1 MEVLEGLQRTA
12 SMSIPNGCANRIF
25 QGNMEGGS
33 TDALEACGAEHC
45 ASGDAVSSEQ
55 EETHRYKKTTK
66 GSRIWNFVR
75 RRKGLSTNKDRPQSM
90 ILLGVTSE
98 VSELKKPSFMD
109 RVRSSKKGRS
119 SRTPKNVDLR
129 GSRVQDV
136 CDPEEELPGSGQRAV
151 YRVRRLGDGR
161 RPSRHS
167 YAGYIEDLDSSFED
181 IELNISIPELDT
193 TESKCLRDISGRL
206 HGEDNDGNSHRIPA
220 RKSESLNFE
229 HVKSPAITEGDN
241 QKRCAVLPQDS
252 RRGRSSD
259 VWSYLK
265 GISLASKDNSKLA
278 DQRAET
284 NFQNLENTTDHSAS
298 YFDFDTRCEENL
310 SQRKKSNGAAK
321 ATHFGGVVRFL
332 SSVAEAARRL
342 RGSSRAFSPDEK
354 RPQRSF
360 RGRRQDVASP
370 KEGLVI
376 ENENAKA
383 FCTVGACLQS
393 PDSGTWENLS
403 FESLAGKEPVQHCR
417 TADGLKGVG
426 SSGLD
431 SGNDRLNETSP
442 SPFGPEPSMS
452 QLAELADGSF
462 TELNSK
468 DPSEDLAELPQT
480 TLAEPIEDLGTTP
493 EKTQV
498 MSRDLPPSH
507 DLPVNSLDTVD
518 LGCSPAGSRDFSAE
532 TELQTHLPQVS
543 PTKFD
548 SGDVARAPVVAK
560 DMDPSPAVAQELS
573 ETELDNQDLRNPEL
587 LLQNLSASELEFQD
601 TGSTLER
608 VVGRDLAPSPDL
620 PVSNLD
626 AAGLGCSPAADGAF
640 PAVTEAQAH
649 LPQTSLTEL
658 DTEDVA
664 CAPVIAKDMDPSPAA
679 AQEISRTEL
688 DNQDLRNP
696 ELPLQDLSGGELG
709 IQDLGSTPEISQVV
723 GRDVPPSPDLPVH
736 QLGSVDLDH
745 SPAASGDFS
754 AAPEA
759 LIHLPQAALTGEIQ
773 DTVSTLEK
781 SQVTGRDLPPSHDIP
796 ENILDAADMGCSAV
810 ADVDFSVVTFLKC
823 STVKRQGLEQPG
835 GRMKK
840 RGSTSFV
847 EQNSVEVMDR
857 VEEFDCSTECRP
869 FQVHVSRIVSSGRL
883 KNGKPTSRP
892 AQPCPQA
899 EPFKALVERCR
910 SEPLSQSTPMG
921 LDQLGGRMQH
931 LLRRRAEN
939 EQASKT
945 LKVRGNCRNGG
956 RRWNLFKPGAEKL
969 QISRLISG
977 GSIVSAEAVWDHV
990 TMANRELAFKA
1001 GDVIKV
1007 LDASNKDWWWGQIDD
1022 EEGWFPASFVR
1033 LWVNQEDG
1041 VEEGTSEVQNG
1052 HLDPSADCL
1061 CLGRTVQNRD
1071 QMRANVINEIMS
1083 TERHYIKHLKDI
1095 CEGYLKQC
1103 RKRRDMFSDEQ
1114 LKIIFGNIED
1124 IYRFQMGFVRDL
1136 EKQYNNE
1143 DPHLSEIGPC
1153 FLEHQDGF
1161 WIYSEYCNN
1170 HLDACMELSKL
1181 MKDSRYQHFFEACR
1195 LLQQMIDIAIDGF
1208 LLTPVQKICKYPLQ
1222 LAELLKYTAQEHSD
1236 YRYVAAALAVMRN
1249 VTLQINER
1257 KRRLENIDK
1266 IAQWQA
1272 SVLDWEGDDILDRSS
1287 ELIYTGEMSW
1297 IYQPYGRNQQRVF
1310 FLFDHQMV
1318 LCKKEL
1324 LGSTFTFTSS
1334 TQEPH
1339 WSQGQLLLHPRRRN
1353 VWTSSVRHVQTHG
1366 LSSGSTKLDL
1376 IRRDILYYKGRIDM
1390 DKYEVVDIEDGRDDD
1405 FNVSMKNAF
1414 KLHNKETEEMHLFF
1428 AKKLEEKLRWL
1439 RAFRE
1444 ERKMVKEDEKIGFE
1458 ISENQKRQAAM
1469 TVKKVS
1475 KQKGVSYSKSVP
1487 PAYPPP
1493 QDPLNQGQYMVTDG
1507 ISQSQVFEFTEPR
1520 RSQAPFWQNFSRE

>member
-1 MEVLEGLQRTA
+1 MEVVEHTPLATV
-12 SMSIPNGCANRIF
+12 PNGYANRIF
-25 QGNMEGGS
+25 QANMEEGS
-33 TDALEACGAEHC
+33 IDALEACGAEHC
-45 ASGDAVSSEQ
+45 TSSDAIPSER
-55 EETHRYKKTTK
+55 EEAPRYKKTTK
-66 GSRIWNFVR
+66 GNRIWNFVR

-98 VSELKKPSFMD
+98 VSELKKPSFME

-119 SRTPKNVDLR
+119 SKTPKNVDLR
-129 GSRVQDV
+129 ASRVQV
-136 CDPEEELPGSGQRAV
+136 ACDPEEEPPASGQRAV
-151 YRVRRLGDGR
+151 YRVKKLGDGR

-167 YAGYIEDLDSSFED
+167 YAGYIEDFDSSFED
-181 IELNISIPELDT
+181 IELNISIPELDA
-193 TESKCLRDISGRL
+193 TESKCLRDISVRL
-206 HGEDNDGNSHRIPA
+206 HSEDNDGNCHRIPA

-229 HVKSPAITEGDN
+229 NLKSPAAAEGDS
-241 QKRCAVLPQDS
+241 QKRCAVLPQES

-265 GISLASKDNSKLA
+265 GISLTSKDNSKLP

-284 NFQNLENTTDHSAS
+284 NFQNLENTTDHSSS
-298 YFDFDTRCEENL
+298 YFDFDTKCEENPR
-310 SQRKKSNGAAK
+310 QRKKSNGAAK

-332 SSVAEAARRL
+332 TSVAEAARRL

-360 RGRRQDVASP
+360 RGWRQDVASHR
-370 KEGLVI
+370 EGLVI
-376 ENENAKA
+376 ENESAKA

-403 FESLAGKEPVQHCR
+403 FESLVGKEPVQHCR
-417 TADGLKGVG
+417 TTEGSKEVG
-426 SSGLD
+426 SSALG
-431 SGNDRLNETSP
+431 SGNDRVNGTSLF
-442 SPFGPEPSMS
+442 PFGPEPSIS
-452 QLAELADGSF
+452 HLPELADGSF

-468 DPSEDLAELPQT
+468 DPSEDLIELPQT
-480 TLAEPIEDLGTTP
+480 TLTDTIQNLGSTS

-498 MSRDLPPSH
+498 MGRDLPPSH
-507 DLPVNSLDTVD
+507 DLPMNSLDAVD
-518 LGCSPAGSRDFSAE
+518 LGHSPAASGDFPAE
-532 TELQTHLPQVS
+532 TEAQIHLPLAL
-543 PTKFD
+543 PTKLD
-548 SGDVARAPVVAK
+548 TEDVSCAPVVAK

-573 ETELDNQDLRNPEL
+573 KAELDIQDLRNPEL
-587 LLQNLSASELEFQD
+587 PLQDLSGGKLGTQD
-601 TGSTLER
+601 IGSTLER
-608 VVGRDLAPSPDL
+608 IVGRDLPPSQDL
-620 PVSNLD
+620 AVSNLD
-626 AAGLGCSPAADGAF
+626 AADLGCSPAADGDF
-640 PAVTEAQAH
+640 STVTEAQIH
-649 LPQTSLTEL
+649 LPQTSPTKLG
-658 DTEDVA
+658 TEDVA
-664 CAPVIAKDMDPSPAA
+664 CAPVVAKDTNPSPAV
-679 AQEISRTEL
+679 AQELSKAEL
-688 DNQDLRNP
+688 HNQDLRNP
-696 ELPLQDLSGGELG
+696 ELPLQDLSGGELW
-709 IQDLGSTPEISQVV
+709 IQDSGSTPEKAQAV
-723 GRDVPPSPDLPVH
+723 GRDVPPSQDLPVNK
-736 QLGSVDLDH
+736 LDTVDLGH
-745 SPAASGDFS
+745 SPAANGDFS
-754 AAPEA
+754 VVTETLIPLPETT
-759 LIHLPQAALTGEIQ
+759 PCEEIE
-773 DTVSTLEK
+773 DTVSALEK
-781 SQVTGRDLPPSHDIP
+781 SQVMGRDLPPSQDLP
-796 ENILDAADMGCSAV
+796 VNILDAADLGCSAV

-823 STVKRQGLEQPG
+823 STVKRQVLEQTD
-835 GRMKK
+835 GRFKK
-840 RGSTSFV
+840 QGITSFV
-847 EQNSVEVMDR
+847 EQSSVEITEG
-857 VEEFDCSTECRP
+857 VEEFNCSSECRP
-869 FQVHVSRIVSSGRL
+869 FQVHVSRIVSSGRF
-883 KNGKPTSRP
+883 KNGKPVSHP
-892 AQPCPQA
+892 PQPSPQA
-899 EPFKALVERCR
+899 PPFKVLVERCR
-910 SEPLSQSTPMG
+910 SEPLSQSTPQG

-1041 VEEGTSEVQNG
+1041 VEEGTSDVQNG

-1114 LKIIFGNIED
+1114 LKTIFGNIED

-1318 LCKKEL
+1318 LCKK
-1324 LGSTFTFTSS
+1324 
-1334 TQEPH
+1334 
-1339 WSQGQLLLHPRRRN
+1339 
-1353 VWTSSVRHVQTHG
+1353 
-1366 LSSGSTKLDL
+1366 DL

-1390 DKYEVVDIEDGRDDD
+1390 DKYEVMDIDDGRDDD

-1520 RSQAPFWQNFSRE
+1520 RSQAPFWQNFSRLTPFKK

>member
-12 SMSIPNGCANRIF
+12 SVSIPNGCANRIF

-45 ASGDAVSSEQ
+45 TSGDAIPSEQ

-90 ILLGVTSE
+90 ILLGVASE
-98 VSELKKPSFMD
+98 ASELKKPSFMD

-119 SRTPKNVDLR
+119 SRTPKNVDVR
-129 GSRVQDV
+129 ASRVQDV
-136 CDPEEELPGSGQRAV
+136 CDPEEDLHGSGQRAV
-151 YRVRRLGDGR
+151 YRVRKLGDGR

-181 IELNISIPELDT
+181 IELNISIPELDA
-193 TESKCLRDISGRL
+193 TESKCLRDVSGRL
-206 HGEDNDGNSHRIPA
+206 HGEDNDGNCHRTPA

-241 QKRCAVLPQDS
+241 QKRCAVLPQES

-265 GISLASKDNSKLA
+265 GISLASKDNSKLP

-332 SSVAEAARRL
+332 TSVAEAARRL

-403 FESLAGKEPVQHCR
+403 FESLAGKEPVQPCK

-431 SGNDRLNETSP
+431 SGHDRLNETSP

-452 QLAELADGSF
+452 HLLELADGSF
-462 TELNSK
+462 TEMNSK
-468 DPSEDLAELPQT
+468 DLSEDLVELPQT
-480 TLAEPIEDLGTTP
+480 TLAEPIEDLGITP

-498 MSRDLPPSH
+498 MVGDLPPSH
-507 DLPVNSLDTVD
+507 DLPMNSLDTVD
-518 LGCSPAGSRDFSAE
+518 LSCSPAASGDFAAE
-532 TELQTHLPQVS
+532 TEVQTHLPQAS

-548 SGDVARAPVVAK
+548 SGDVACAPVIAK
-560 DMDPSPAVAQELS
+560 DTDPSPAVAQELS
-573 ETELDNQDLRNPEL
+573 EIELDNQDLSNPEL
-587 LLQNLSASELEFQD
+587 PLPNLSGSELEFQD
-601 TGSTLER
+601 TGSALER

-626 AAGLGCSPAADGAF
+626 AAGLGRSPAAHGAF

-649 LPQTSLTEL
+649 LPQASLTKL
-658 DTEDVA
+658 VTEDMA
-664 CAPVIAKDMDPSPAA
+664 CAPVVAKDMDPSPAA

-696 ELPLQDLSGGELG
+696 ELPLQDLLGGELG
-709 IQDLGSTPEISQVV
+709 IQDSGSTPETSQVV
-723 GRDVPPSPDLPVH
+723 GSDVPPSPDLPVNK
-736 QLGSVDLDH
+736 LDTVDLDH

-759 LIHLPQAALTGEIQ
+759 LIHLPQAAVTEEIQ
-773 DTVSTLEK
+773 DTV
-781 SQVTGRDLPPSHDIP
+781 TGRDLTPSHDIP

-835 GRMKK
+835 GRIKK
-840 RGSTSFV
+840 RGTASFV

-857 VEEFDCSTECRP
+857 VDEFDCSTECRP

-883 KNGKPTSRP
+883 KNGKPTSHR

-969 QISRLISG
+969 QIGRLISG

-1318 LCKKEL
+1318 LCKK
-1324 LGSTFTFTSS
+1324 
-1334 TQEPH
+1334 
-1339 WSQGQLLLHPRRRN
+1339 
-1353 VWTSSVRHVQTHG
+1353 
-1366 LSSGSTKLDL
+1366 DL

-1520 RSQAPFWQNFSRE
+1520 RSQAPFWQNFSRLTPFKK

>member
-1 MEVLEGLQRTA
+1 MEVIEDRRHTGPVIA
-12 SMSIPNGCANRIF
+12 PNGYANRIF
-25 QGNMEGGS
+25 QANMEEGS
-33 TDALEACGAEHC
+33 TDALDVCGAEHC
-45 ASGDAVSSEQ
+45 TSSDAIPSER
-55 EETHRYKKTTK
+55 EEAPRYKKMTK
-66 GSRIWNFVR
+66 GNRIWNFVR
-75 RRKGLSTNKDRPQSM
+75 RRKGLSTNKGRPQSM

-109 RVRSSKKGRS
+109 RVRPSKKGRT
-119 SRTPKNVDLR
+119 SRVPKNVDLR
-129 GSRVQDV
+129 ASRVQV
-136 CDPEEELPGSGQRAV
+136 ACDPDEDHHASGQRAV
-151 YRVRRLGDGR
+151 YRVKKLGDSR

-167 YAGYIEDLDSSFED
+167 YAGYIDDLDSSFED
-181 IELNISIPELDT
+181 IELNISIPEIDAN
-193 TESKCLRDISGRL
+193 ESKCLRDISVRL
-206 HGEDNDGNSHRIPA
+206 HSEDNDSNCHRIPA

-229 HVKSPAITEGDN
+229 NFKSPAITEGDN
-241 QKRCAVLPQDS
+241 QKRCAVLPQES

-265 GISLASKDNSKLA
+265 GISLTSKDNSKLP
-278 DQRAET
+278 DQRSET
-284 NFQNLENTTDHSAS
+284 SFQNLENITDHSTS

-310 SQRKKSNGAAK
+310 SQRKKSNSATK
-321 ATHFGGVVRFL
+321 ATHFGGVVRFF

-342 RGSSRAFSPDEK
+342 RGYSRGFSPDEK

-360 RGRRQDVASP
+360 RSWKQDVAAH

-376 ENENAKA
+376 ENESARA

-393 PDSGTWENLS
+393 PDSGTWDNLS
-403 FESLAGKEPVQHCR
+403 FESLVGKEPMQHCK
-417 TADGLKGVG
+417 TTEVVQDIG
-426 SSGLD
+426 SSALG
-431 SGNDRLNETSP
+431 SENDRLNETSLA
-442 SPFGPEPSMS
+442 PFGPEPPVSH
-452 QLAELADGSF
+452 LPELADDSF
-462 TELNSK
+462 TELNTK
-468 DPSEDLAELPQT
+468 DASEDLIDFPQRT
-480 TLAEPIEDLGTTP
+480 QTKQIQDSGSTP
-493 EKTQV
+493 EK
-498 MSRDLPPSH
+498 
-507 DLPVNSLDTVD
+507 
-518 LGCSPAGSRDFSAE
+518 AE
-532 TELQTHLPQVS
+532 
-543 PTKFD
+543 
-548 SGDVARAPVVAK
+548 
-560 DMDPSPAVAQELS
+560 
-573 ETELDNQDLRNPEL
+573 
-587 LLQNLSASELEFQD
+587 
-601 TGSTLER
+601 
-608 VVGRDLAPSPDL
+608 VVGRDLPCPEGL
-620 PVSNLD
+620 PVNNLD
-626 AAGLGCSPAADGAF
+626 TADLGHSSAAGGEFSAG
-640 PAVTEAQAH
+640 TEALMH
-649 LPQTSLTEL
+649 LPQTSLTKL

-664 CAPVIAKDMDPSPAA
+664 CAPVVAKDTDLSPAV
-679 AQEISRTEL
+679 AQELSKTEL
-688 DNQDLRNP
+688 DTQDFRNP

-709 IQDLGSTPEISQVV
+709 IQDSDSSLEKTGVV
-723 GRDVPPSPDLPVH
+723 GSDLPCSQGLPVNN
-736 QLGSVDLDH
+736 LGAADLGC
-745 SPAASGDFS
+745 SPPADGDSS
-754 AAPEA
+754 AVTEA
-759 LIHLPQAALTGEIQ
+759 LIHLPQMTLAKLDTKDVACAPAVAEEVDPSPAVAQELSKTEQDMQDLRNPELSLQDLSRGELGIQDTGSTLEKTEVVGGGLPHSQDLPVSNLDTVDLGHSPAADGDFSAVTEGLTELPQTTLTKEIQ
-773 DTVSTLEK
+773 DTGSTVGKTE
-781 SQVTGRDLPPSHDIP
+781 VMDRDLLRSQDLPV
-796 ENILDAADMGCSAV
+796 NNLDAADLGCSPV

-823 STVKRQGLEQPG
+823 ATVKGQVLEQTD
-835 GRMKK
+835 GRIKK
-840 RGSTSFV
+840 RGTTSFV
-847 EQNSVEVMDR
+847 EQSSVELTDT
-857 VEEFDCSTECRP
+857 EDQFNCNDECRP

-883 KNGKPTSRP
+883 KNGKPMSHP
-892 AQPCPQA
+892 SQPSPQA
-899 EPFKALVERCR
+899 PPFKVLVERCR

-921 LDQLGGRMQH
+921 LDQVGGRMQH

-1041 VEEGTSEVQNG
+1041 VEEGTSDVQNG

-1114 LKIIFGNIED
+1114 LRIIFGNIED

-1222 LAELLKYTAQEHSD
+1222 LAELLKYTAQDHSD

-1318 LCKKEL
+1318 LCKK
-1324 LGSTFTFTSS
+1324 
-1334 TQEPH
+1334 
-1339 WSQGQLLLHPRRRN
+1339 
-1353 VWTSSVRHVQTHG
+1353 
-1366 LSSGSTKLDL
+1366 DL

-1520 RSQAPFWQNFSRE
+1520 RSQAPFWQNFSSRHWHPRMLSRLCEFVIGVPHGLHRE

>member
-12 SMSIPNGCANRIF
+12 SLSIPNGCANRIF
-25 QGNMEGGS
+25 QGNVEGGS

-45 ASGDAVSSEQ
+45 ASGDAIPSEQ

-129 GSRVQDV
+129 ASRVQDV
-136 CDPEEELPGSGQRAV
+136 RDPEEDLHGIGQRAV
-151 YRVRRLGDGR
+151 YRVRKLGDGR

-181 IELNISIPELDT
+181 IELNISIPELDA

-206 HGEDNDGNSHRIPA
+206 HGEDNDGNCHRIPA

-229 HVKSPAITEGDN
+229 HVKGPAITEGDN
-241 QKRCAVLPQDS
+241 QKRCAMLPQES

-265 GISLASKDNSKLA
+265 GISLASKDNSKLP

-332 SSVAEAARRL
+332 TSVAEAARRL

-376 ENENAKA
+376 ENESAKP

-403 FESLAGKEPVQHCR
+403 FESLAGKEPVQHCK
-417 TADGLKGVG
+417 TADGLKGVA

-442 SPFGPEPSMS
+442 LPFGPEPSMS

-468 DPSEDLAELPQT
+468 DPSEDLVELPQT

-498 MSRDLPPSH
+498 MARDLPPSH

-518 LGCSPAGSRDFSAE
+518 LGCSPGTSEDFSAE
-532 TELQTHLPQVS
+532 TKAQTHLPQALL
-543 PTKFD
+543 TKFD
-548 SGDVARAPVVAK
+548 SGDVACAPVVAE

-587 LLQNLSASELEFQD
+587 PLQNLCGSELEFQD
-601 TGSTLER
+601 TGNTLER

-626 AAGLGCSPAADGAF
+626 AAGLGCSPAAYGAF
-640 PAVTEAQAH
+640 PAVLEAQAH
-649 LPQTSLTEL
+649 LQQTSLSEL

-679 AQEISRTEL
+679 AREISRTEL

-696 ELPLQDLSGGELG
+696 ELPVQDLSGGELG
-709 IQDLGSTPEISQVV
+709 IQDSGSTPEISQVV

-736 QLGSVDLDH
+736 KLGSVDLDH

-759 LIHLPQAALTGEIQ
+759 LIHLPQAALTEEIQ

-781 SQVTGRDLPPSHDIP
+781 SQVMGRDLPPSHDIP
-796 ENILDAADMGCSAV
+796 KNILDAADMGCSAV

-835 GRMKK
+835 GRIKK

-883 KNGKPTSRP
+883 KNGK
-892 AQPCPQA
+892 
-899 EPFKALVERCR
+899 
-910 SEPLSQSTPMG
+910 
-921 LDQLGGRMQH
+921 
-931 LLRRRAEN
+931 
-939 EQASKT
+939 
-945 LKVRGNCRNGG
+945 
-956 RRWNLFKPGAEKL
+956 
-969 QISRLISG
+969 LISG

-1318 LCKKEL
+1318 LCKK
-1324 LGSTFTFTSS
+1324 
-1334 TQEPH
+1334 
-1339 WSQGQLLLHPRRRN
+1339 
-1353 VWTSSVRHVQTHG
+1353 
-1366 LSSGSTKLDL
+1366 DL

-1520 RSQAPFWQNFSRE
+1520 RSQAPFWQNFSRLTPFKK

>member
-1 MEVLEGLQRTA
+1 MEVIDGCRHTDPLIV
-12 SMSIPNGCANRIF
+12 SNGYANRIF
-25 QGNMEGGS
+25 QANMEDRS
-33 TDALEACGAEHC
+33 ADASEVCCAEHGTF
-45 ASGDAVSSEQ
+45 SDAVPNEQ
-55 EETHRYKKTTK
+55 EEAPRYKKLTK
-66 GSRIWNFVR
+66 GNRIWNFVW
-75 RRKGLSTNKDRPQSM
+75 RRKGSSMSKRRPRSM
-90 ILLGVTSE
+90 IVLGDTYDASDE
-98 VSELKKPSFMD
+98 KKPSFMD
-109 RVRSSKKGRS
+109 RVMPLKKLRTSKL
-119 SRTPKNVDLR
+119 PKDVDFR
-129 GSRVQDV
+129 GSAVQV
-136 CDPEEELPGSGQRAV
+136 ACAPEEDYPASGQGAV
-151 YRVRRLGDGR
+151 YRVRKPGDSQ
-161 RPSRHS
+161 RPYRHS
-167 YAGYIEDLDSSFED
+167 YGGHIEDLDSSFED
-181 IELNISIPELDT
+181 IELNISIPEIDAN
-193 TESKCLRDISGRL
+193 ESKCLRDISIRL
-206 HGEDNDGNSHRIPA
+206 HSEDNVSNCQKIPA

-229 HVKSPAITEGDN
+229 NVKSPAITEGDN
-241 QKRCAVLPQDS
+241 QKKCTVLPQEGK
-252 RRGRSSD
+252 RGRSSD
-259 VWSYLK
+259 VWNYLK
-265 GISLASKDNSKLA
+265 GISLTSKDNSKLL
-278 DQRAET
+278 DERAET
-284 NFQNLENTTDHSAS
+284 NFQNLESTTDHSTS
-298 YFDFDTRCEENL
+298 YLDYGMRCEENL
-310 SQRKKSNGAAK
+310 SQQKKSNGTTK
-321 ATHFGGVVRFL
+321 ATHFAGFVRFFT
-332 SSVAEAARRL
+332 SVAEAARRL
-342 RGSSRAFSPDEK
+342 RGSSKAFSPDEK
-354 RPQRSF
+354 RPQRSS
-360 RGRRQDVASP
+360 RSWRQDVISR
-370 KEGLVI
+370 KVSLVI
-376 ENENAKA
+376 ENETANA

-393 PDSGTWENLS
+393 PDSGVWDNPS
-403 FESLAGKEPVQHCR
+403 FESSVGKETTQGCK
-417 TADGLKGVG
+417 TAEVSQDIGFSAL
-426 SSGLD
+426 SSKND
-431 SGNDRLNETSP
+431 SFNETPLSP
-442 SPFGPEPSMS
+442 SGPELPDDSV
-452 QLAELADGSF
+452 
-462 TELNSK
+462 TVVNSEE
-468 DPSEDLAELPQT
+468 PSETAVHFPQT
-480 TLAEPIEDLGTTP
+480 TLTKQIQYMDNTP
-493 EKTQV
+493 E
-498 MSRDLPPSH
+498 
-507 DLPVNSLDTVD
+507 
-518 LGCSPAGSRDFSAE
+518 E
-532 TELQTHLPQVS
+532 
-543 PTKFD
+543 
-548 SGDVARAPVVAK
+548 
-560 DMDPSPAVAQELS
+560 AQ
-573 ETELDNQDLRNPEL
+573 
-587 LLQNLSASELEFQD
+587 A
-601 TGSTLER
+601 
-608 VVGRDLAPSPDL
+608 VGRDLPHLEDL
-620 PVSNLD
+620 PGKD
-626 AAGLGCSPAADGAF
+626 LGTSELGSSPAANGDF
-640 PAVTEAQAH
+640 PVVTVALIHHPLKMTLHE
-649 LPQTSLTEL
+649 LEPQ
-658 DTEDVA
+658 DVA
-664 CAPVIAKDMDPSPAA
+664 CATVVTNDMSVSLAA
-679 AQEISRTEL
+679 ALELSKSEL
-688 DNQDLRNP
+688 DMKDLSNP
-696 ELPLQDLSGGELG
+696 ELPLHDLSKDDLEF
-709 IQDLGSTPEISQVV
+709 QDSSNTPEKEQVADGHLPCSQH
-723 GRDVPPSPDLPVH
+723 LPEKN
-736 QLGSVDLDH
+736 LDTAVLNS
-745 SPAASGDFS
+745 SPAANGDFS
-754 AAPEA
+754 AA
-759 LIHLPQAALTGEIQ
+759 T
-773 DTVSTLEK
+773 S
-781 SQVTGRDLPPSHDIP
+781 
-796 ENILDAADMGCSAV
+796 
-810 ADVDFSVVTFLKC
+810 LKC
-823 STVKRQGLEQPG
+823 ATVEGVVFEQTDG
-835 GRMKK
+835 CFKK
-840 RGSTSFV
+840 HRTSSPV
-847 EQNSVEVMDR
+847 EQNPVELISRGVR
-857 VEEFDCSTECRP
+857 FDCDDECRP
-869 FQVHVSRIVSSGRL
+869 FHVTISRIVSSGL
-883 KNGKPTSRP
+883 LNNGKTMSHPS
-892 AQPCPQA
+892 QPSPQA
-899 EPFKALVERCR
+899 APFKVLVERCR

-921 LDQLGGRMQH
+921 LDQVGGRMQH

-939 EQASKT
+939 ELASKT
-945 LKVRGNCRNGG
+945 LKVRRNGG
-956 RRWNLFKPGAEKL
+956 RRWNLLKPGAEKL

-1222 LAELLKYTAQEHSD
+1222 LAELLKYTAQDHSD

-1318 LCKKEL
+1318 LCKK
-1324 LGSTFTFTSS
+1324 
-1334 TQEPH
+1334 
-1339 WSQGQLLLHPRRRN
+1339 
-1353 VWTSSVRHVQTHG
+1353 
-1366 LSSGSTKLDL
+1366 DL

-1475 KQKGVSYSKSVP
+1475 KQKESENETSIIFMRRCF
-1487 PAYPPP
+1487 
-1493 QDPLNQGQYMVTDG
+1493 LNIQ
-1507 ISQSQVFEFTEPR
+1507 R
-1520 RSQAPFWQNFSRE
+1520 

>member
-1 MEVLEGLQRTA
+1 MEVIEGCRHTGPVIA
-12 SMSIPNGCANRIF
+12 PNGYANRIF
-25 QGNMEGGS
+25 QANMEEGS
-33 TDALEACGAEHC
+33 TDVLEVHGAEHC
-45 ASGDAVSSEQ
+45 TSSDAILNER
-55 EETHRYKKTTK
+55 EEAPRYKKTTK
-66 GSRIWNFVR
+66 GNRIWNFVR
-75 RRKGLSTNKDRPQSM
+75 RRKGLSTNKGRPQSM
-90 ILLGVTSE
+90 ILLGATSE

-109 RVRSSKKGRS
+109 RVRPLKKGRT
-119 SRTPKNVDLR
+119 SRMSKNVDLR
-129 GSRVQDV
+129 ASSVQV
-136 CDPEEELPGSGQRAV
+136 ACDPEEDHHTSGQRAV
-151 YRVRRLGDGR
+151 YRVKKLGDSR

-167 YAGYIEDLDSSFED
+167 YAGYIDDLDSSFED
-181 IELNISIPELDT
+181 IELNISIPEIDAN
-193 TESKCLRDISGRL
+193 ESKCLRDFSVRL
-206 HGEDNDGNSHRIPA
+206 HSEDNDSNCHRIPA

-229 HVKSPAITEGDN
+229 NFKSPAITEGDN
-241 QKRCAVLPQDS
+241 QKRCTVLPQES

-265 GISLASKDNSKLA
+265 GISLTSKDNSKLP

-284 NFQNLENTTDHSAS
+284 NFQNLENITDHSTS

-310 SQRKKSNGAAK
+310 SQRKKSNSATK

-332 SSVAEAARRL
+332 TSVAEAARRL

-360 RGRRQDVASP
+360 RSWRQDVTSH

-376 ENENAKA
+376 ENESAKA

-393 PDSGTWENLS
+393 PDSGTWDNLS
-403 FESLAGKEPVQHCR
+403 FESLVGKEPMQHCK
-417 TADGLKGVG
+417 TTEVPQGIG
-426 SSGLD
+426 SSAPG
-431 SGNDRLNETSP
+431 SENDRFNETSL
-442 SPFGPEPSMS
+442 SPFGPEPSIS
-452 QLAELADGSF
+452 HLPELADDSF
-462 TELNSK
+462 TEINTK
-468 DPSEDLAELPQT
+468 HPSEDLIDFPQT
-480 TLAEPIEDLGTTP
+480 SLTKQIQDSISTS

-498 MSRDLPPSH
+498 VGRDLPCSQG
-507 DLPVNSLDTVD
+507 PVNNLGAVD
-518 LGCSPAGSRDFSAE
+518 LGCSPAADGDFSAV
-532 TELQTHLPQVS
+532 TEALIHLPQTS
-543 PTKFD
+543 LTKAD
-548 SGDVARAPVVAK
+548 TEDVACAPVVAKDGNPSPAVAQELSKMELDMQDLRSPELPSQDFSRAELGIQGTSSTLEKTQVVGRDLPCSQGPPVNNLGAADLGCSPAADGDFSAVTEALIHLPQRTLTKPDTEDVVCAPVVAK

-573 ETELDNQDLRNPEL
+573 KM
-587 LLQNLSASELEFQD
+587 
-601 TGSTLER
+601 ER
-608 VVGRDLAPSPDL
+608 
-620 PVSNLD
+620 
-626 AAGLGCSPAADGAF
+626 
-640 PAVTEAQAH
+640 
-649 LPQTSLTEL
+649 
-658 DTEDVA
+658 
-664 CAPVIAKDMDPSPAA
+664 DM
-679 AQEISRTEL
+679 
-688 DNQDLRNP
+688 QDLRNP
-696 ELPLQDLSGGELG
+696 ELPSQDLSRSKLG
-709 IQDLGSTPEISQVV
+709 IQDTGSALEKTQVM
-723 GRDVPPSPDLPVH
+723 GRDLPHPQHLPVNNLDTAD
-736 QLGSVDLDH
+736 LGC
-745 SPAASGDFS
+745 SPAADCEFS
-754 AAPEA
+754 AVAEA
-759 LIHLPQAALTGEIQ
+759 LIHLPQKTLTKEIQ
-773 DTVSTLEK
+773 ATGSTLEK
-781 SQVTGRDLPPSHDIP
+781 TQVVGRDLLCSQDLPV
-796 ENILDAADMGCSAV
+796 NNLDTVDLGCSPV

-823 STVKRQGLEQPG
+823 TTVKGQVLEQTDCCI
-835 GRMKK
+835 KK
-840 RGSTSFV
+840 RGTTSFV
-847 EQNSVEVMDR
+847 EQNSVEITDKGER
-857 VEEFDCSTECRP
+857 FNWNNECRP

-883 KNGKPTSRP
+883 KNGKPMSHP
-892 AQPCPQA
+892 SQPSPQA
-899 EPFKALVERCR
+899 PPFKVLVERCR

-921 LDQLGGRMQH
+921 LDQVGGRMQH
-931 LLRRRAEN
+931 LLKRRAEN

-1041 VEEGTSEVQNG
+1041 VEEGTSDVQNG

-1222 LAELLKYTAQEHSD
+1222 LAELLKYTAQDHSD

-1318 LCKKEL
+1318 LCKK
-1324 LGSTFTFTSS
+1324 
-1334 TQEPH
+1334 
-1339 WSQGQLLLHPRRRN
+1339 
-1353 VWTSSVRHVQTHG
+1353 
-1366 LSSGSTKLDL
+1366 DL

-1520 RSQAPFWQNFSRE
+1520 RSQAPFWQNFSRLTPFKK

>member
-1 MEVLEGLQRTA
+1 MEVIDGCRHTDPLIV
-12 SMSIPNGCANRIF
+12 SNGYANRIF
-25 QGNMEGGS
+25 QANMEDRS
-33 TDALEACGAEHC
+33 ADASEVCCAEHGTF
-45 ASGDAVSSEQ
+45 SDAVPNEQ
-55 EETHRYKKTTK
+55 EEAPRYKKLTK
-66 GSRIWNFVR
+66 GNRIWNFVW
-75 RRKGLSTNKDRPQSM
+75 RRKGSSMSKRRPRSM
-90 ILLGVTSE
+90 IVLGDTYDASDE
-98 VSELKKPSFMD
+98 KKPSFMD
-109 RVRSSKKGRS
+109 RVMPLKKLRTSKL
-119 SRTPKNVDLR
+119 PKDVDFR
-129 GSRVQDV
+129 GSAVQV
-136 CDPEEELPGSGQRAV
+136 ACAPEEDYPASGQGAV
-151 YRVRRLGDGR
+151 YRVRKPGDSQ
-161 RPSRHS
+161 RPYRHS
-167 YAGYIEDLDSSFED
+167 YGGHIEDLDSSFED
-181 IELNISIPELDT
+181 IELNISIPEIDAN
-193 TESKCLRDISGRL
+193 ESKCLRDISIRL
-206 HGEDNDGNSHRIPA
+206 HSEDNVSNCQKIPA

-229 HVKSPAITEGDN
+229 NVKSPAITEGDN
-241 QKRCAVLPQDS
+241 QKKCTVLPQEGK
-252 RRGRSSD
+252 RGRSSD
-259 VWSYLK
+259 VWNYLK
-265 GISLASKDNSKLA
+265 GISLTSKDNSKLL
-278 DQRAET
+278 DERAET
-284 NFQNLENTTDHSAS
+284 NFQNLESTTDHSTS
-298 YFDFDTRCEENL
+298 YLDYGMRCEENL
-310 SQRKKSNGAAK
+310 SQQKKSNGTTK
-321 ATHFGGVVRFL
+321 ATHFAGFVRFFT
-332 SSVAEAARRL
+332 SVAEAARRL
-342 RGSSRAFSPDEK
+342 RGSSKAFSPDEK
-354 RPQRSF
+354 RPQRSS
-360 RGRRQDVASP
+360 RSWRQDVISR
-370 KEGLVI
+370 KVSLVI
-376 ENENAKA
+376 ENETANA

-393 PDSGTWENLS
+393 PDSGVWDNPS
-403 FESLAGKEPVQHCR
+403 FESSVGKETTQGCK
-417 TADGLKGVG
+417 TAEVSQDIGFSAL
-426 SSGLD
+426 SSKND
-431 SGNDRLNETSP
+431 SFNETPLSP
-442 SPFGPEPSMS
+442 SGPELPDDSV
-452 QLAELADGSF
+452 
-462 TELNSK
+462 TVVNSEE
-468 DPSEDLAELPQT
+468 PSETAVHFPQT
-480 TLAEPIEDLGTTP
+480 TLTKQIQYMDNTP
-493 EKTQV
+493 E
-498 MSRDLPPSH
+498 
-507 DLPVNSLDTVD
+507 
-518 LGCSPAGSRDFSAE
+518 E
-532 TELQTHLPQVS
+532 
-543 PTKFD
+543 
-548 SGDVARAPVVAK
+548 
-560 DMDPSPAVAQELS
+560 AQ
-573 ETELDNQDLRNPEL
+573 
-587 LLQNLSASELEFQD
+587 A
-601 TGSTLER
+601 
-608 VVGRDLAPSPDL
+608 VGRDLPHLEDL
-620 PVSNLD
+620 PGKD
-626 AAGLGCSPAADGAF
+626 LGTSELGSSPAANGDF
-640 PAVTEAQAH
+640 PVVTVALIHHPLKMTLHE
-649 LPQTSLTEL
+649 LEPQ
-658 DTEDVA
+658 DVA
-664 CAPVIAKDMDPSPAA
+664 CATVVTNDMSVSLAA
-679 AQEISRTEL
+679 ALELSKSEL
-688 DNQDLRNP
+688 DMKDLSNP
-696 ELPLQDLSGGELG
+696 ELPLHDLSKDDLEF
-709 IQDLGSTPEISQVV
+709 QDSSNTPEKEQVADGHLPCSQH
-723 GRDVPPSPDLPVH
+723 LPEKN
-736 QLGSVDLDH
+736 LDTAVLNS
-745 SPAASGDFS
+745 SPAANGDFS
-754 AAPEA
+754 AA
-759 LIHLPQAALTGEIQ
+759 T
-773 DTVSTLEK
+773 S
-781 SQVTGRDLPPSHDIP
+781 
-796 ENILDAADMGCSAV
+796 
-810 ADVDFSVVTFLKC
+810 LKC
-823 STVKRQGLEQPG
+823 ATVEGVVFEQTDG
-835 GRMKK
+835 CFKK
-840 RGSTSFV
+840 HRTSSPV
-847 EQNSVEVMDR
+847 EQNPVELISRGVR
-857 VEEFDCSTECRP
+857 FDCDDECRP
-869 FQVHVSRIVSSGRL
+869 FHVTISRIVSSGL
-883 KNGKPTSRP
+883 LNNGKTMSHPS
-892 AQPCPQA
+892 QPSPQA
-899 EPFKALVERCR
+899 APFKVLVERCR

-921 LDQLGGRMQH
+921 LDQVGGRMQH

-939 EQASKT
+939 ELASKT
-945 LKVRGNCRNGG
+945 LKVRRNGG
-956 RRWNLFKPGAEKL
+956 RRWNLLKPGAEKL

-1222 LAELLKYTAQEHSD
+1222 LAELLKYTAQDHSD

-1318 LCKKEL
+1318 LCKK
-1324 LGSTFTFTSS
+1324 
-1334 TQEPH
+1334 
-1339 WSQGQLLLHPRRRN
+1339 
-1353 VWTSSVRHVQTHG
+1353 
-1366 LSSGSTKLDL
+1366 DL

-1520 RSQAPFWQNFSRE
+1520 RSQAPFWQNFSRLTPFKK